1 MAVGLVEVGRR
12 GEVEEGGRMEEIGR
26 WLTDLVGQPGSLLL
40 IGLVVTVAVGVMRTL
55 LPSVAAQKAL
65 VVGIATALG
74 CGLGLLVIGVTVN
87 GALAGLVC
95 GLAAI
100 GEFEVVKQWI
110 LKPVANAAA
119 KLPNLPNGL
128 VLLVFLPVVFL
139 GMGCATAER
148 HAFTLTAV
156 EVGLTAQAQILV
168 ASDEWIAGV
177 DGKAV
182 QDRKR
187 VDDAL
192 MLKMEQIA
200 MEAKTGKLAD
210 PVSIQAA
217 IVEAM
222 LKYQASRDAVDTDR
236 ENARERDTLVRG
248 LVADTVEALQGLLE
262 VEREQWVHTLDQQ
275 DLTRRTILAELERRL
290 GSRAAP

>member
-1 MAVGLVEVGRR
+1 
-12 GEVEEGGRMEEIGR
+12 MEEIGK
-26 WLTDLVGQPGSLLL
+26 WLTELVGQPGSLLL

-74 CGLGLLVIGVTVN
+74 SGLGLLVLGVTVN

-110 LKPVANAAA
+110 LKPAAKAAA
-119 KLPNLPNGL
+119 KVPKFGNGL
-128 VLLVFLPVVFL
+128 VLLLFLPVVFL

-156 EVGLTAQAQILV
+156 EVGLTAQEQILV
-168 ASDEWIAGV
+168 ACGEWETGLVAKAAQDE
-177 DGKAV
+177 
-182 QDRKR
+182 KR
-187 VDDAL
+187 IEDAL

-200 MEAKTGKLAD
+200 TEAKTGKLPD

-217 IVEAM
+217 IVKAM
-222 LKYQASRDAVDTDR
+222 TKYRESRDAIDSDR
-236 ENARERDTLVRG
+236 ANGQERDTLVRG

-262 VEREQWVHTLDQQ
+262 VETEAWALALSKQELA
-275 DLTRRTILAELERRL
+275 RRAILAEVERRV
-290 GSRAAP
+290 GSRAAPYRTALTY